1 MQNSVNTVVKNL
13 NNSALVSWFVPN
25 FESFGV
31 LESDF
36 EEVQINKPRITV
48 TRATPI
54 EEASTSEELDEEEEE
69 ISTTFGYTY
78 EYDDYNHHIEA
89 VKYCDIDEYGR

>member
-1 MQNSVNTVVKNL
+1 MQNSVNSVIKNL
-13 NNSALVSWFVPN
+13 NNSAVVSWFVPN

-36 EEVQINKPRITV
+36 EEVEINKPRITV

-54 EEASTSEELDEEEEE
+54 ELTSTSEEAEEEE
-69 ISTTFGYTY
+69 ISTAFGYTF